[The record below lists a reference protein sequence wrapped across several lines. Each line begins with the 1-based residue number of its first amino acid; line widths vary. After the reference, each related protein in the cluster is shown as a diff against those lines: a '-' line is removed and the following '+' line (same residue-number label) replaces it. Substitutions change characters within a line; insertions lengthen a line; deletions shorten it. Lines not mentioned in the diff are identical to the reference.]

1 MTNIRRFLYAWLLP
15 PGLFLSTYLLSYYLF
30 LKTEHTFWF
39 LLVFLEVY
47 LLSIQPVAD
56 ALIKPLEYYY
66 KQPPVSEIEKTDA
79 IVILT
84 GGYNKNQ
91 ADFDGTGQIATKA
104 ANRFIMG
111 IRLYNTLRI
120 PIIISGTIE
129 ETTIASRTLKACGIK
144 EEDIFMEGNSRNTAE
159 NAIYTMQL
167 CRQKEI
173 KKILLV
179 TSAYHLPRSVALFQQ
194 KGLNAI
200 PYPTDYRSKQLKKNA
215 LLSFAPSHNMLCNSA
230 VALKEYLGIL
240 SLKIGI
246 Q

>member
-39 LLVFLEVY
+39 LLVFIEVY
-47 LLSIQPVAD
+47 LLSIQPIAD

-66 KQPPVSEIEKTDA
+66 EQPPVREIEKTDA

-91 ADFDGTGQIATKA
+91 TDFDGIGQIATKA
-104 ANRFIMG
+104 ANRFIMSL
-111 IRLYNTLRI
+111 RLYNALRI

-144 EEDIFMEGNSRNTAE
+144 EEDIFIEGNSRNTVE
-159 NAIYTMQL
+159 NAINTTQL
-167 CRQKEI
+167 CHEMKIQ
-173 KKILLV
+173 KILLV
-179 TSAYHLPRSVALFQQ
+179 TSAFHLPRSVTLFRRE
-194 KGLNAI
+194 GLNVI
-200 PYPTDYRSKQLKKNA
+200 PYPADYRSKQLKKNT
-215 LLSFAPSHNMLCNSA
+215 LLSFTPSHYILCNSSI
-230 VALKEYLGIL
+230 ALKEYLGIL
-240 SLKIGI
+240 FLKIRTL
-246 Q
+246 